1 MTEYQ
6 AQDLFNDTQIY
17 DLSDL
22 VKGGANGDANTPL
35 KVLADR
41 TEWLRRR
48 LGRIEVKTITGSYVF
63 DDADLGKGFSFHIN
77 GNTSFTLPDV
87 SSLTP
92 GTPIRINTRIPVI
105 KALTIL
111 TAGGQKIY
119 DGSDDVTEMY
129 MHDAERLV
137 LIAVAEDNGD
147 TPDHWEIFD
156 AFGNFHAAGQ
166 SFGVRLQP
174 RNSFMNDGALKTRA
188 DTPRLWA
195 QISKMGA
202 AVVSDTVWNS
212 DPGGQPVYRG
222 CFSTG
227 TSSLNFR
234 LPDERGMH
242 DRYLEMGRNGIT
254 SGRLYDN
261 PGGYGPDAL
270 KQHNHTSEQ
279 ISKRGYPDDSAD
291 RTNSDYYW
299 ISPGNDP
306 GHAQNIVINSAGTSP
321 ENNVKT
327 IGKIPVTLY

>member
-1 MTEYQ
+1 MREYQ

-22 VKGGANGDANTPL
+22 VKGGAEGDANTPL

-48 LGRIEVKTITGSYVF
+48 LGLVEVKTITGTYVF
-63 DDADLGKGFSFHIN
+63 DNADLGKGFSFHIN
-77 GNTSFTLPDV
+77 ANTSFTLPDV
-87 SSLTP
+87 SSLVP
-92 GTPIRINTRIPVI
+92 GTPIRINTRIPVV

-119 DGSDDVTEMY
+119 DGAEDITEMY
-129 MHDAERLV
+129 MHDAERLI

-156 AFGNFHAAGQ
+156 SFGNFQTAGQ
-166 SFGVRLQP
+166 SLGVRLQP
-174 RNSFMNDGALKTRA
+174 RNSFVNDGTLKPRA

-202 AVVSDTVWNS
+202 AAVSDTTWNS
-212 DPGGQPVYRG
+212 DPGGVPVYRG

-227 TSSLNFR
+227 TVGGQNFR

-242 DRYLEMGRNGIT
+242 DRYLELGRNGIA
-254 SGRLYDN
+254 SGRLYDS

-270 KQHNHTSEQ
+270 KIHTHTAEKV
-279 ISKRGYPDDSAD
+279 SKRGWPDSSND
-291 RTNSDYYW
+291 RTSNYYW
-299 ISPGNDP
+299 IAPENDP
-306 GHAQNIVINSAGTSP
+306 AYAQNIVINSAGTSP